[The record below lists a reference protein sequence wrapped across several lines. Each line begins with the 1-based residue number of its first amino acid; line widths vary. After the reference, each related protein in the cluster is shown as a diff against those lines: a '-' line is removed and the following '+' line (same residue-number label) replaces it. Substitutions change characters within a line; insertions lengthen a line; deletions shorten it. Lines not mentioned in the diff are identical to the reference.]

1 MNHHCSAL
9 RTADGHTGGKCLIFI
24 KNQPFTKELEKLSD
38 KYHEGRCNAMS
49 ISAISAS
56 NTYSA
61 AGSVSSQSNVE
72 QLKLEEQKL
81 QKELQQ
87 LKVKSSGKSNQM
99 KEKALEQEISK
110 IQQEIQQAGNGASAS
125 NAQPSAENQGS
136 DSSPLNSRFPGLN
149 TLA

>member
-1 MNHHCSAL
+1 
-9 RTADGHTGGKCLIFI
+9 
-24 KNQPFTKELEKLSD
+24 
-38 KYHEGRCNAMS
+38 MS
-49 ISAISAS
+49 ISAVSAS
-56 NTYSA
+56 NNYPA
-61 AGSVSSQSNVE
+61 IGSVGSQSNVE

-110 IQQEIQQAGNGASAS
+110 IQQEIQQAGNGSSAS
-125 NAQPSAENQGS
+125 STQPSAQNQES
-136 DSSPLNSRFPGLN
+136 DSLPLKNSRFPGFD

>member
-1 MNHHCSAL
+1 
-9 RTADGHTGGKCLIFI
+9 
-24 KNQPFTKELEKLSD
+24 
-38 KYHEGRCNAMS
+38 MS